1 LRLTYY
7 VVLPF
12 VEAPRGL
19 LAEEAIEARA
29 KDEAVRM
36 GRRLA
41 ETKAGV
47 VVFSRSGDPDLGEY
61 EDAKILARFGRIPAE
76 VE

>member
-19 LAEEAIEARA
+19 LAEEAIEARGKA
-29 KDEAVRM
+29 EAVRM
-36 GRRLA
+36 GKRLA
-41 ETKAGV
+41 EMKAGV
-47 VVFSRSGDPDLGEY
+47 IVFSRSGNPDLGEY
-61 EDAKILARFGRIPAE
+61 EDAKILAKFGQVPSV

>member
-1 LRLTYY
+1 MRLTYY

-19 LAEEAIEARA
+19 LPEDGIEARGS
-29 KDEAVRM
+29 DEAIRI
-36 GRRLA
+36 GRRLS

-61 EDAKILARFGRIPAE
+61 EDARILAKFGQVPSV